1 MGTNLEKMDLDMQF
15 MKDKYFDNGY
25 VLLKDFLDKEIIE
38 KILQDAKSIFQLQF
52 DYLNLD
58 SNFNENLKTL
68 FKNHFQIFID
78 CGKQIQHII
87 SLHKLSLDD
96 KILTLINSLGIEKPN
111 ISTRPVLYFNHPDL
125 AKEKSYHTVDA
136 HQDWRSMQSSLDSL
150 VIWIPLTNID
160 KSLGALQIIPKS
172 HLFGL
177 KTIEVVNGFGMV
189 DIDNYKDEFID
200 VEVKQGDIL
209 VFSSFLIH
217 RSGNNSSDQPRWSC
231 HFRYNNLKEKTFIE
245 RGFPH
250 NYIYKS
256 DSGLIT
262 EDFPSINEL
271 NKVFHNE

>member
-25 VLLKDFLDKEIIE
+25 LLLKDFLDKEIIE

-68 FKNHFQIFID
+68 FKNHFQVFID
-78 CGKQIQHII
+78 CGKQIQHLI

-150 VIWIPLTNID
+150 VIWVPLTNID

-177 KTIEVVNGFGMV
+177 KTNEVVNGFGMV
-189 DIDNYKDEFID
+189 DTDIYDDEFID

-217 RSGNNSSDQPRWSC
+217 RSGNNSSGQPRWSC
-231 HFRYNNLKEKTFIE
+231 HFRYNNLKESTFIK

-250 NYIYKS
+250 NYIYKPES
-256 DSGLIT
+256 ELIT
-262 EDFPSINEL
+262 KNFPGIEDLKNIF
-271 NKVFHNE
+271 K

>member
-25 VLLKDFLDKEIIE
+25 LLLKDFLDKEIVE

-52 DYLNLD
+52 DYLKLD

-68 FKNHFQIFID
+68 FNNHFQVFID
-78 CGKQIQHII
+78 CGKQIQHLI

-177 KTIEVVNGFGMV
+177 KTNEVVNGFGMV
-189 DIDNYKDEFID
+189 DTDIYDDEFID

-217 RSGNNSSDQPRWSC
+217 RSGNNSSGQPRWSC
-231 HFRYNNLKEKTFIE
+231 HFRYNNLKESTFIK

-250 NYIYKS
+250 NYIYKPE
-256 DSGLIT
+256 SGLIT
-262 EDFPSINEL
+262 KNFPGIEDLKNIF
-271 NKVFHNE
+271 K

>member
-1 MGTNLEKMDLDMQF
+1 MMKQYQEKINSDIQF
-15 MKDKYFDNGY
+15 MKDEYFENGY
-25 VLLKDFLDKEIIE
+25 LLLKGFLEKEIVE

-68 FKNHFQIFID
+68 FKNHFQVFID
-78 CGKQIQHII
+78 CGKQIQHLI

-96 KILTLINSLGIEKPN
+96 KILTLINTLGLEKPN
-111 ISTRPVLYFNHPDL
+111 ISTRPVLYFNHSDL

-150 VIWIPLTNID
+150 VIWIPLMNID

-177 KTIEVVNGFGMV
+177 KTNEVVNGFGMV
-189 DIDNYKDEFID
+189 DSDIYDNQFID
-200 VEVKQGDIL
+200 VEVNQGDIL

-217 RSGNNSSDQPRWSC
+217 RSGNNLSDQPRWSC
-231 HFRYNNLKEKTFIE
+231 HFRYNNLKESNFIK

-250 NYIYKS
+250 NYIYKPGS
-256 DSGLIT
+256 ELIT
-262 EDFPSINEL
+262 RNFPKIEDLKNIFS
-271 NKVFHNE
+271 

>member
-25 VLLKDFLDKEIIE
+25 LLLKDFLDKEIIE

-68 FKNHFQIFID
+68 FKNHFQVFID
-78 CGKQIQHII
+78 CGKQIQHLI

-177 KTIEVVNGFGMV
+177 KTNEVVNGFGMV
-189 DIDNYKDEFID
+189 DTDIYDDEFID

-217 RSGNNSSDQPRWSC
+217 RSGNNSSGQPRWSC
-231 HFRYNNLKEKTFIE
+231 HFRYNNLKESTFIK

-250 NYIYKS
+250 NYIYKPES
-256 DSGLIT
+256 ELIT
-262 EDFPSINEL
+262 KNFPGIEDLKNIF
-271 NKVFHNE
+271 K

>member
-68 FKNHFQIFID
+68 FKNHFQVFID
-78 CGKQIQHII
+78 CGKQIQHLI

-96 KILTLINSLGIEKPN
+96 NILTLINSLGIEKPN
-111 ISTRPVLYFNHPDL
+111 ISTRPVLYFNHPEL

-150 VIWIPLTNID
+150 VIWIPLTDID

-172 HLFGL
+172 HLLGL
-177 KTIEVVNGFGMV
+177 KTIGVVNGFGMV
-189 DIDNYKDEFID
+189 DTDIYDDEFID

-217 RSGNNSSDQPRWSC
+217 RSGNNSSGQPRWSC
-231 HFRYNNLKEKTFIE
+231 HFRYNNLKESTFIK

-250 NYIYKS
+250 NYIYKPEPE
-256 DSGLIT
+256 LIT
-262 EDFPSINEL
+262 KNFPGIEDLKNIF
-271 NKVFHNE
+271 K

>member
-25 VLLKDFLDKEIIE
+25 LLLKDFLDKEIVE

-68 FKNHFQIFID
+68 FKNHFQVFID
-78 CGKQIQHII
+78 CGKQIQHLI

-150 VIWIPLTNID
+150 VIWIPLINID

-177 KTIEVVNGFGMV
+177 KTNEVVNGFGMV
-189 DIDNYKDEFID
+189 DTDIYDDEFID

-217 RSGNNSSDQPRWSC
+217 RSGNNSSGQPRWSC
-231 HFRYNNLKEKTFIE
+231 HFRYNNLKESTFIK

-250 NYIYKS
+250 NYIYKPES
-256 DSGLIT
+256 ELIT
-262 EDFPSINEL
+262 KNFPGIEDLKNIF
-271 NKVFHNE
+271 K